1 MTVAGDGGIHRGGA
15 GRWRVSHAAVAFGAG
30 VLASVAASAAVWS
43 GGVTV
48 FEAFA
53 VVGATQTLVTIGA
66 VAWLARAPGRE
77 PLGLL
82 PAASDAAYLFVGA
95 ALAVAVSLVT
105 YAVVQWVF
113 GGEVPVQSVVEVA
126 DDARGVA
133 AQVAVVV
140 VTVLL
145 APIAE
150 ELVFRGVLL
159 RALQHRF
166 SARVTRFVTA
176 AAFALT
182 HLALDPDAAVAV
194 PALFVMG
201 VVLAALVQH
210 RGRLSPAVFT
220 HVGFNLLGV
229 VALLTS

>member
-1 MTVAGDGGIHRGGA
+1 VD
-15 GRWRVSHAAVAFGAG
+15 GAG
-30 VLASVAASAAVWS
+30 VKA
-43 GGVTV
+43 G
-48 FEAFA
+48 E
-53 VVGATQTLVTIGA
+53 
-66 VAWLARAPGRE
+66 RR

-82 PAASDAAYLFVGA
+82 PAAYDAAFVFVGA

-113 GGEVPVQSVVEVA
+113 GGEVPVQGVVEVA
-126 DDARGVA
+126 DDARGA
-133 AQVAVVV
+133 AARVAVVV
-140 VTVLL
+140 VAVLL
-145 APIAE
+145 APISE

-166 SARVTRFVTA
+166 SDRMTRFVTA

-201 VVLAALVQH
+201 LVLAAQVQR

-220 HVGFNLLGV
+220 HMGFNLLGDGLNE
-229 VALLTS
+229 ALNPRSASGSTGR

>member
-1 MTVAGDGGIHRGGA
+1 MTAAEDGGTRWGGA
-15 GRWRVSHAAVAFGAG
+15 GRWRVSHAVVAFGAG
-30 VLASVAASAAVWS
+30 VLASVAAAAAVWP

-66 VAWLARAPGRE
+66 VAWLARVPGRQ
-77 PLGLL
+77 PLGLR
-82 PAASDAAYLFVGA
+82 PVAADAGFLFVGA

-126 DDARGVA
+126 DDARGA
-133 AQVAVVV
+133 AARLAVVV

-159 RALQHRF
+159 RALQQRF
-166 SARVTRFVTA
+166 SAGVTLFTTA

-194 PALFVMG
+194 PALFLVG
-201 VVLAALVQH
+201 LVLAALVQR
-210 RGRLSPAVFT
+210 RGRLSPAIFA
-220 HVGFNLLGV
+220 HMGFNLVGV
-229 VALLTS
+229 VSLLAS